1 MRDIRYAALVVG
13 LSLALA
19 SSARAAGELILGD
32 SLGVGVTRASG
43 HPGLAEGGL
52 RIRDPQIISQIK
64 RVPAGATAFLVLGTN
79 DASSGSL
86 RGIERHIDNIVS
98 TADQR
103 GVKLIWL
110 GPSCAR
116 KPWDKNASTLDKI
129 LAARLASTSVKYV
142 SMRDETVCAKLST
155 DGIHMTRTGY
165 SQMWDMGRLAAGL
178 PAEPTVVAV
187 GPNVPGTV
195 TPVTPSEPQQATP
208 ATPPQAAPAIASTP
222 PPATPAAPAT
232 PPPPAAAAPP
242 TPPPAAPA
250 TTTTPQP
257 ATPAAPATA
266 TTPPPATP
274 AAPATTV
281 TPQPAAPAT
290 PPQAAPTTPSAPQ
303 QAAPSVPR
311 QTTGAQPSKPTTVR
325 PSVEPRRVVSRE
337 PVRIVVA
344 REPVRIVVTPLVRS
358 GGPIRVAL
366 GLGPDPYLEPPFPL
380 RQR

>member
-1 MRDIRYAALVVG
+1 MVG

-116 KPWDKNASTLDKI
+116 KAWDKNASALDKI
-129 LAARLASTSVKYV
+129 LAARLAATSVKYV

-165 SQMWDMGRLAAGL
+165 SQMWNMGRLAAGL

-208 ATPPQAAPAIASTP
+208 ATPPQAAPATAS
-222 PPATPAAPAT
+222 A
-232 PPPPAAAAPP
+232 
-242 TPPPAAPA
+242 PPPAAPA
-250 TTTTPQP
+250 APATAGAPQP

-274 AAPATTV
+274 AAPATAA

-290 PPQAAPTTPSAPQ
+290 PPQAAPATPSAPQ

-311 QTTGAQPSKPTTVR
+311 QTTGAQPSKPATAR
-325 PSVEPRRVVSRE
+325 PSVEPRRVVT
-337 PVRIVVA
+337 